1 METPQ
6 EKQPRIDTI
15 EAVMIWWAVSWLGG
29 LGKLKAM
36 VNARGFVSG
45 TNGKAEA
52 SVSFRFSGSK
62 KASTVVIT
70 YERAHDLYRMEF
82 FKGSMPIMVKGYG
95 LLQGSDLRKTFE
107 EFTGLYLSI

>member
-1 METPQ
+1 METSQ
-6 EKQPRIDTI
+6 EKQLRVDTV
-15 EAVMIWWAVSWLGG
+15 EAVIGWFGG

-45 TNGKAEA
+45 THGMAEA
-52 SVSFRFSGSK
+52 SVHFRFSGSK
-62 KASTVVIT
+62 KASMVVVT

-82 FKGSMPIMVKGYG
+82 FKGSMPIMVQGYG